1 MAQQDSTQLP
11 EAIAGAIVAAVREIA
26 RSPPETQGMTIPT
39 SSPQSRQGA
48 FLIVASRFHKMS
60 HCFLSFWYPCTHAK
74 SCPVVTLH
82 HHLLNLLL
90 YLNNYS
96 PQVLP
101 LPVRMLLCCS
111 RLHLLPLLEVQG
123 AVLASAG
130 FLRQLCL
137 LRGRLEF
144 PILLRKFRLM

>member
-26 RSPPETQGMTIPT
+26 RSPPETQGMTMPT
-39 SSPQSRQGA
+39 SSQSRQGA
-48 FLIVASRFHKMS
+48 FLIVASRFHNMR

-74 SCPVVTLH
+74 SCPVATLH
-82 HHLLNLLL
+82 HHLLNLHL
-90 YLNNYS
+90 YLTYS
-96 PQVLP
+96 PHVLP
-101 LPVRMLLCCS
+101 LPVHMLLCCS

-144 PILLRKFRLM
+144 QILLRKFRLM